1 MKQKIIDIIKDFING
16 NYKSYCKMSRMIL
29 VESNYENDYNF
40 LCSKEFEEKTKLLID
55 EINRNKLNEKIEL
68 FRSQKII
75 YKQDHYKINDILGRN
90 IIYSDDIYVGSILP
104 MGICSFSSDENVV
117 DDMNNGNDCYVHDFD
132 RSLNKDMGT
141 IKFKIVTDN
150 ALPIYEYA
158 GKDFEYQ
165 KEYLVYGYFQI
176 VDCKDCTYILEKV
189 NANSFLFSLKEDK
202 EDIERKILKEKNKLK
217 KLEKKLSKITRR
229 ISDDY
234 EYIIRDIDEVYNMDK
249 CLVTKSEIKSCQR
262 FDCVKIIN
270 KSIVHI
276 SSDVLYDGYEG
287 KTFYDKKVYMYEIEI
302 DDNNIVC
309 YTEF

>member
-1 MKQKIIDIIKDFING
+1 MNQKNICVIKDYING

-29 VESNYENDYNF
+29 TGNEDYF
-40 LCSKEFEEKTKLLID
+40 LCSKEFEEKTKILID
-55 EINRNKLNEKIEL
+55 TINENKLDEKIEL

-75 YKQDHYKINDILGRN
+75 YKGDYDKINNVLHRN
-90 IIYSDDIYVGSILP
+90 VIYSEDIYIGSILP
-104 MGICSFSSDENVV
+104 IGICSFSSEENIV
-117 DDMNNGNDCYVHDFD
+117 DDMNRGIDCYVHDFD
-132 RSLNKDMGT
+132 RNLNRNMDT
-141 IKFKIVTDN
+141 VKFKIVTDN

-158 GKDFEYQ
+158 GDNFEYQ
-165 KEYLVYGYFQI
+165 KEYLAYGYFQI
-176 VDCKDCTYILEKV
+176 VDKKDNTYILEAA
-189 NANSFLFSLKEDK
+189 NADSVLLSLKEDK

>member
-1 MKQKIIDIIKDFING
+1 MNQKNICVIKDYING

-29 VESNYENDYNF
+29 TGNEDYF
-40 LCSKEFEEKTKLLID
+40 LCSKEFEEKTKMLID
-55 EINRNKLNEKIEL
+55 TISGNKLDEKIEL

-75 YKQDHYKINDILGRN
+75 YKGDYDKINDILGRN

-117 DDMNNGNDCYVHDFD
+117 DDMNNGDDCYVHNFD

-150 ALPIYEYA
+150 AFPIYEYA
-158 GKDFEYQ
+158 DEDFEYQ
-165 KEYLVYGYFQI
+165 KEYVVYGYFQI
-176 VDCKDCTYILEKV
+176 VDCKDGIYILEKV
-189 NANSFLFSLKEDK
+189 STDKLLLSLKEDK

-262 FDCVKIIN
+262 FDCVEIIN
-270 KSIVHI
+270 KSVVHI
-276 SSDVLYDGYEG
+276 SSDDLYDGYEG
-287 KTFYDKKVYMYEIEI
+287 KHFEDKKVYMYEIKI
-302 DDNNIVC
+302 DDSSIIC